1 MELEMWQSSSIKE
14 LVTAIVKAQLA
25 MKPAK
30 RESSNPFF
38 KSKYADL
45 PECWEATHPFRENG
59 IAIVQCPMPSDEKT
73 IAIDTVMAHTS
84 GEWMRSRLLMPI
96 AKIDPQGAGSAITYG
111 RRYALG
117 CMTGLVTDE
126 DNDGNI
132 PKRQEDG
139 ARATLGEGA
148 SLSTKRGFGYQKAS
162 DAPAPIKP
170 ENGPVTQLP
179 PAAVA
184 PPQAQDNS
192 GPYSPVSQAT
202 KVSPEAPSRAEA
214 PAPSAAFVWR
224 IGKDHKNESIT
235 TIPDEYLDWY
245 VRKGTLPDHIDAARM
260 ELDRRNAQQ
269 VMEEDG
275 NES

>member
-30 RESSNPFF
+30 RESNNPFF

-45 PECWEATHPFRENG
+45 HECWEKTNPFRENG
-59 IAIVQCPMPSDEKT
+59 IAIIQCPMPSDEKT
-73 IAIDTVMAHTS
+73 IAIDTVMAHGPS

-132 PKRQEDG
+132 LKRQEDG

-184 PPQAQDNS
+184 PPQAQDSS
-192 GPYSPVSQAT
+192 GPYIV
-202 KVSPEAPSRAEA
+202 K
-214 PAPSAAFVWR
+214 
-224 IGKDHKNESIT
+224 IGRQKNEPVNALSN
-235 TIPDEYLDWY
+235 ENLNWVLNYYLDKIRDMPNSKYMSEWEEAVLALQAEKDERTDY
-245 VRKGTLPDHIDAARM
+245 NREAEDAM
-260 ELDRRNAQQ
+260 PQ
-269 VMEEDG
+269 M
-275 NES
+275 

>member
-1 MELEMWQSSSIKE
+1 MAIMEDKAMELEMWQSSSIKE

-126 DNDGNI
+126 DDDANATVRTVRTVQ
-132 PKRQEDG
+132 RQEDG
-139 ARATLGEGA
+139 ARHAGVVPPTGQA
-148 SLSTKRGFGYQKAS
+148 VPSKAS
-162 DAPAPIKP
+162 DAPAPNKP

-184 PPQAQDNS
+184 PPQVQDSS
-192 GPYSPVSQAT
+192 GPN
-202 KVSPEAPSRAEA
+202 E
-214 PAPSAAFVWR
+214 AAFVWR
-224 IGKDHKNESIT
+224 VNGKHKNESIA
-235 TIPDEYLDWY
+235 TIDDDYLVWY
-245 VRKGTLPDHIDAARM
+245 MREGKFEDHKDAARM
-260 ELDRRNAQQ
+260 ELDRRDAQQ
-269 VMEEDG
+269 VMEEDS
-275 NES
+275 NDQ